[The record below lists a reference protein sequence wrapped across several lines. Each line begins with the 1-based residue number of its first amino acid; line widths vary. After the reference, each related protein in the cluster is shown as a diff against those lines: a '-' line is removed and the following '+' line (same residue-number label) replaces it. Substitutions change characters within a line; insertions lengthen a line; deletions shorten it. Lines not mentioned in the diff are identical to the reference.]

1 MVNYKNSKD
10 TGTKSGVVYCGK
22 IQLDTLDKLD
32 WLTIEIDDN
41 GNLRLV
47 NHSGQSAVVTLS

>member
-10 TGTKSGVVYCGK
+10 AGVKSGVVFCGK
-22 IQLDTLDKLD
+22 IQLETLDKLD
-32 WLTIEIDDN
+32 WLTIEIDAS